1 MANQEQVAGKV
12 RRYCLAIAVGS
23 FAAVSLLWVMQY
35 LIASGQ
41 AAVTEARETGF
52 IEFVR
57 VEKPPVVNTKD
68 KRPKRPPRPEDEP
81 PVFPSEVRDDV
92 GDGPAMPAPPEDP
105 AAEVGFSDELGNLRL
120 AEGDYL
126 PLVRVLP
133 EFPRTALSRGL
144 EGYCDLE
151 FTVTPLGTTADVRV
165 IHCTNSVFER
175 NSIRAVLKYRYK
187 PRVVNGTPIAV
198 PGLGLRITFDI
209 AE

>member
-35 LIASGQ
+35 LIATGQ
-41 AAVTEARETGF
+41 AAVTESRETGF

-68 KRPKRPPRPEDEP
+68 RKPKMPPRPEDEP
-81 PVFPSEVRDDV
+81 PDLPSEVRDDL
-92 GDGPAMPAPPEDP
+92 GDGPAVRGEPEGPTMNTDLDS
-105 AAEVGFSDELGNLRL
+105 VLGNLRFD
-120 AEGDYL
+120 GDYL
-126 PLVRVLP
+126 PLVRVRP
-133 EFPRTALSRGL
+133 EYPRAASSRGL
-144 EGYCDLE
+144 EGHCDLE

-187 PRVVNGTPIAV
+187 PRVVNGTAIAV
-198 PGLGLRITFDI
+198 PGLRLRITFDI
-209 AE
+209 EE

>member
-35 LIASGQ
+35 LIATGQ
-41 AAVTEARETGF
+41 AAVTESRETGF
-52 IEFVR
+52 VEFVR
-57 VEKPPVVNTKD
+57 IPTDTPVQPED
-68 KRPKRPPRPEDEP
+68 RRPKRPPKPDEAP
-81 PVFPSEVRDDV
+81 PDLPSEIIDDA
-92 GDGPAMPAPPEDP
+92 GDGPAIPAPPEGPVPDI
-105 AAEVGFSDELGNLRL
+105 GFGDELGNLRL

-133 EFPRTALSRGL
+133 EYPRTASSRGL

-151 FTVTPLGTTADVRV
+151 FTVMPLGTTADVRV

-175 NSIRAVLKYRYK
+175 NSIRGRA
-187 PRVVNGTPIAV
+187 
-198 PGLGLRITFDI
+198 
-209 AE
+209 

>member
-35 LIASGQ
+35 LIATGQ

-52 IEFVR
+52 VEFVR

-68 KRPKRPPRPEDEP
+68 RKPKRPLRPEDAP
-81 PVFPSEVRDDV
+81 PVSPLKFGDDL
-92 GDGPAMPAPPEDP
+92 GDGPAVPGAPEGPTVNTDLDG
-105 AAEVGFSDELGNLRL
+105 VLGNLRFD
-120 AEGDYL
+120 GDYL
-126 PLVRVLP
+126 PLVRVRP
-133 EFPRTALSRGL
+133 EYPRTASSRGL
-144 EGYCDLE
+144 EGHCDLE

-175 NSIRAVLKYRYK
+175 NSTRAVLKYKYK
-187 PRVVNGTPIAV
+187 PRVVNGTAIAV
-198 PGLGLRITFDI
+198 PGLRLRITFDI
-209 AE
+209 EE

>member
-68 KRPKRPPRPEDEP
+68 RKPKRPPQPEDAP
-81 PVFPSEVRDDV
+81 PDLPLKFGDDL
-92 GDGPAMPAPPEDP
+92 GDGPAVLGAPEGPTVNTDLDR
-105 AAEVGFSDELGNLRL
+105 VLGNLRFD
-120 AEGDYL
+120 GDYL

-133 EFPRTALSRGL
+133 EFPRAALSRGL
-144 EGYCDLE
+144 EGHCDLE
-151 FTVTPLGTTADVRV
+151 FAVTPLGTTADVRV

-175 NSIRAVLKYRYK
+175 NSIRAVLKYKYK
-187 PRVVNGTPIAV
+187 PRVVNGTAIAV
-198 PGLGLRITFDI
+198 PGLRYRITFDI